1 MKTFET
7 KLEQYAELVIKV
19 GINIQQGQTL
29 VISASMA
36 AADFVRRVCRHAY
49 LNGAHYVYIKWIDEE
64 LARIEYEYM
73 TEQGLAYTP
82 DWLVKGYEE
91 MASSGAAFLY
101 IISPHLQNMEGIDLV
116 KVEKAEY
123 ASALAFRSFTEKL
136 IKMQVSWT
144 VIVYPTEQWAASIF
158 PDLEP
163 KNALEELWEKFF
175 EILKLREESPLQAWE
190 EHVDTLNKRATLL
203 NEKYFRYLHFISEE
217 TNLKI
222 ELPQN
227 HRWVNGLETND
238 MGSSFI
244 CNMPTEEIYTT
255 PLKKGVNGIV
265 KNTKPLVYE
274 GQIIDQFTLTFKDGE
289 ITDFFAEKGM
299 DALQSILQKDEGARY
314 IGEVALVPHDS
325 AISVSNL
332 LFYHNLFDENASSH
346 LAIGQ
351 AYASGLKEDGANLE
365 NINNS
370 MIHID
375 FMIGSQKL
383 QVNGIR
389 EDGTAEAIL
398 VNGKWV
404 IK

>member
-1 MKTFET
+1 
-7 KLEQYAELVIKV
+7 
-19 GINIQQGQTL
+19 
-29 VISASMA
+29 
-36 AADFVRRVCRHAY
+36 
-49 LNGAHYVYIKWIDEE
+49 LNV
-64 LARIEYEYM
+64 
-73 TEQGLAYTP
+73 
-82 DWLVKGYEE
+82 
-91 MASSGAAFLY
+91 
-101 IISPHLQNMEGIDLV
+101 
-116 KVEKAEY
+116 
-123 ASALAFRSFTEKL
+123 
-136 IKMQVSWT
+136 
-144 VIVYPTEQWAASIF
+144 
-158 PDLEP
+158 
-163 KNALEELWEKFF
+163 
-175 EILKLREESPLQAWE
+175 
-190 EHVDTLNKRATLL
+190 
-203 NEKYFRYLHFISEE
+203 KYFRYLHFISEE

-238 MGSSFI
+238 KGSSFI

-289 ITDFFAEKGM
+289 IIDFFAEKGM
-299 DALQSILQKDEGARY
+299 DALQNILQKDEGARY

-325 AISVSNL
+325 AISASNL

-351 AYASGLKEDGANLE
+351 AYTSGLKEDGANLE

-375 FMIGSQKL
+375 FMIGSQNL

-389 EDGTAEAIL
+389 EDSTAEAIL
-398 VNGKWV
+398 VNGEWV